1 VTSSPDN
8 DSAPVPRETSVASD
22 GRRVEGPVLS
32 EDPVAEG
39 GGTRVEGPKPA
50 GPARLMALA
59 AWRGVGELYNS
70 EGLTHAASIS
80 YYALLSM
87 FPLMLLALTA
97 VGEMTADA
105 ADRDAV
111 IRFVFRYF
119 PRQFGFI
126 SGQLEAFQTTPV
138 TFGFWGIVALVWAA
152 LGVFNAIT
160 SAVNHAWAVEKR
172 RSFLMHRLV
181 GFLMMVSAGLLVMV
195 GIVIASLVR
204 IAETRLG
211 EAMVLSPWLDN
222 FSGVFASY
230 LATALLIGCVALV
243 LYFIPNTRVRFR
255 DVWPG
260 AILVGVLWRI
270 ALRLFA
276 WYAADLATW
285 NVVHGSIA
293 AVVVFLLWIYVSA
306 VILLYGV
313 EMTASYARL
322 QDASVRHTSMSKELQ
337 ADPQ

>member
-1 VTSSPDN
+1 MKRRKRGDQ
-8 DSAPVPRETSVASD
+8 PR
-22 GRRVEGPVLS
+22 
-32 EDPVAEG
+32 
-39 GGTRVEGPKPA
+39 PA
-50 GPARLMALA
+50 GPVRLIALS

-70 EGLTHAASIS
+70 DGLTHAASIA
-80 YYALLSM
+80 YYTLLSF
-87 FPLMLLALTA
+87 FPIMLLGLSIL
-97 VGEMTADA
+97 GKMTTDA

-111 IRFVFRYF
+111 VRFVFRYF
-119 PRQFGFI
+119 PRQFSFI
-126 SGQLEAFQTTPV
+126 SGQLDAFETAPV
-138 TFGFWGIVALVWAA
+138 TFGFWGIVALVWAS

-172 RSFLMHRLV
+172 RSFLKHRLV
-181 GFLMMVSAGLLVMV
+181 GFLMMVSAGLVLML
-195 GIVIASLVR
+195 GLVIASLVR
-204 IAETRLG
+204 LAETRLG
-211 EAMVLSPWLDN
+211 EALVRSPWLDN

-243 LYFIPNTRVRFR
+243 FYFIPNTKVRFR

-260 AILVGVLWRI
+260 AILVGLLWRI
-270 ALRLFA
+270 ALRLFS

-285 NVVHGSIA
+285 NVIHGSIA

-322 QDASVRHTSMSKELQ
+322 QEAAIRHTSLSKELQ
-337 ADPQ
+337 EQN

>member
-1 VTSSPDN
+1 MTS
-8 DSAPVPRETSVASD
+8 
-22 GRRVEGPVLS
+22 RRKRA
-32 EDPVAEG
+32 DPP
-39 GGTRVEGPKPA
+39 VEGPKPA
-50 GPARLMALA
+50 GHARLISLA

-70 EGLTHAASIS
+70 DGLTHAASIA
-80 YYALLSM
+80 YYTLLSF
-87 FPLMLLALTA
+87 FPMMLLALSIL
-97 VGEMTADA
+97 GEMTSDS

-111 IRFVFRYF
+111 VRFVFRYF

-126 SGQLEAFQTTPV
+126 SGQLDAFQTTPV
-138 TFGFWGIVALVWAA
+138 TFGFWGIVALVWAS

-172 RSFLMHRLV
+172 RSFLKHRLV
-181 GFLMMVSAGLLVMV
+181 GFLMMVSAALVLMLGL
-195 GIVIASLVR
+195 VIASLVR
-204 IAETRLG
+204 LAETRLG
-211 EAMVLSPWLDN
+211 EAFVRSPWLDN

-230 LATALLIGCVALV
+230 LATLLLIGCVALV
-243 LYFIPNTRVRFR
+243 FYYIPNTKVRFR

-270 ALRLFA
+270 ALRLFS

-285 NVVHGSIA
+285 NVIHGSIA
-293 AVVVFLLWIYVSA
+293 AVVVFLLWIYVSS

-322 QDASVRHTSMSKELQ
+322 QDASVRHPSLSKELSGVRK
-337 ADPQ
+337 AAGS